1 MMSKNMSRRG
11 FVKASAVAGASAM
24 LAACGGNSGS
34 GAATDGATKKA
45 LYFGQSNPKE
55 GFDMQKSTNSGE
67 SAIADSIVESPL
79 RWTEDNVL
87 VTTFLTEI
95 PSFEDDGVTLPCEIK
110 EGVKFHDGTPLT
122 SADVK
127 YSFERMFKPATAAKS
142 TYM

>member
-79 RWTEDNVL
+79 RWT
-87 VTTFLTEI
+87 
-95 PSFEDDGVTLPCEIK
+95 
-110 EGVKFHDGTPLT
+110 
-122 SADVK
+122 
-127 YSFERMFKPATAAKS
+127 
-142 TYM
+142 